1 MWVERTVSD
10 SISGRWLRAHGAS
23 FPTSTC
29 CPLWY
34 SSQMA
39 GALPLVH
46 QCPTLHPQRAPP
58 LVPGALPPAPAE
70 QPLSHTPALI
80 SISKR
85 PPTHP
90 LASLANI
97 GIIHNITITYSHRKC
112 FAIYI
117 CRCALIHL
125 LHLSVAIN
133 ILNLSWAMSDH
144 LRLVITNHYRLI
156 SCLWLVIGDRMV
168 IRGAR
173 AYSTKIT
180 HFTST
185 HHHSLP
191 CDDWILNWESTSQII
206 GKTSMEKKRFL
217 SGIARM

>member
-1 MWVERTVSD
+1 MLYYLCLECLYVRLYLCEGYMS
-10 SISGRWLRAHGAS
+10 H
-23 FPTSTC
+23 
-29 CPLWY
+29 
-34 SSQMA
+34 MA
-39 GALPLVH
+39 GALHL
-46 QCPTLHPQRAPP
+46 
-58 LVPGALPPAPAE
+58 APAE

-133 ILNLSWAMSDH
+133 ILNLSWALSDH
-144 LRLVITNHYRLI
+144 RRLVITNHYRLI
-156 SCLWLVIGDRMV
+156 SCL
-168 IRGAR
+168 
-173 AYSTKIT
+173 
-180 HFTST
+180 
-185 HHHSLP
+185 
-191 CDDWILNWESTSQII
+191 
-206 GKTSMEKKRFL
+206 
-217 SGIARM
+217 